1 MSFEDKASRFSF
13 QSPANIIVSG
23 ASQSGKTFF
32 TIELIKNASD
42 LFINPPVKIIY
53 CYNIFQK
60 SFEKIAKYVQF
71 HHGIPDINDV
81 ADKKGDHVLIIID
94 DLMQEID
101 SQMTN
106 LFTVQTH
113 HLNLSCIFILQNLFY
128 QNKHLRTMSLNSHYF
143 ILFRQSRDMSQIN
156 IIARQIFGKKSND
169 FLKVY
174 EQIMVKPYSYLLINI
189 HPSNIYRVSV
199 HLDFFPGQYEIT
211 YL

>member
-1 MSFEDKASRFSF
+1 
-13 QSPANIIVSG
+13 
-23 ASQSGKTFF
+23 
-32 TIELIKNASD
+32 
-42 LFINPPVKIIY
+42 
-53 CYNIFQK
+53 
-60 SFEKIAKYVQF
+60 
-71 HHGIPDINDV
+71 
-81 ADKKGDHVLIIID
+81 
-94 DLMQEID
+94 MQEID

-143 ILFRQSRDMSQIN
+143 ILFRQSRDLSQIN